1 MAAKEWMCSIV
12 LTEGNIIKIKATE
25 VEWDSIIRMIL
36 VHNDG
41 RVVARIN
48 MDNVVGWI
56 NADYMTEINV
66 IKTDGYIRTKKKRN
80 VE

>member
-12 LTEGNIIKIKATE
+12 LTDGNIIKIKATE
-25 VEWDSIIRMIL
+25 VEWDEIIRMIL

-56 NADYMTEINV
+56 NADYKAEIDV
-66 IKTDGYIRTKKKRN
+66 TKTDGYIRTKKKRN
-80 VE
+80 EE

>member
-25 VEWDSIIRMIL
+25 VEWYEKIRMIL

>member
-12 LTEGNIIKIKATE
+12 LTDGNIIKIKATE
-25 VEWDSIIRMIL
+25 VEWDEITRMIL

-48 MDNVVGWI
+48 MDNVAGWM
-56 NADYMTEINV
+56 N
-66 IKTDGYIRTKKKRN
+66 DGYKAQINWGNVPRCTK
-80 VE
+80 

>member
-12 LTEGNIIKIKATE
+12 LTDGNIIKITATE
-25 VEWDSIIRMIL
+25 VEGDEIIRMIL

-56 NADYMTEINV
+56 NADYKAEINV

>member
-12 LTEGNIIKIKATE
+12 LTDGNIIKIKATE
-25 VEWDSIIRMIL
+25 VEWDEIIRMIL

>member
-12 LTEGNIIKIKATE
+12 LTDGNIIKIKATE
-25 VEWDSIIRMIL
+25 VEWDEIIRMIR